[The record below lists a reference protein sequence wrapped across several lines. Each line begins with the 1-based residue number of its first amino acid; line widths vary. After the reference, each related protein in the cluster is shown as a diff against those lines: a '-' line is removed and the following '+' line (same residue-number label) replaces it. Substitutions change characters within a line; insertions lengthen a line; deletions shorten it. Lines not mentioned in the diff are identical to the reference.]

1 MRDNKFLKAK
11 GKLLL
16 RGGIMRKSRNGQVRA
31 FAAITKFWVLLMCF
45 AVVFALVLTTGVL
58 DGTSGNDIGV
68 VQAADEGE
76 GEGEDAKKELVTD
89 ELFSMSDINAQMRD
103 DPDRTEMTFSF
114 RLDDET
120 LLPASNVAG
129 LKDYTSIFSWGGNIE
144 DTGFWNEYNGNVG
157 DFGGYASGPAGYEP
171 TVFAAISFPT
181 PSIFLSLAEA
191 GFSVK
196 VNVSARIM
204 SGNSNTA
211 WDLKAGFGIIGNAA
225 SIEPG
230 TFATNDW
237 VSDNGLFVTNIN
249 DDNWAGY
256 DRNNYPNG
264 QTYNEDLLGISGGS
278 PANVEGLLQSGMEYL
293 TIAAF
298 HESDP
303 HVFSGTTAYV
313 FLDDTTITFTVSNL
327 PENPEDENFPLQ
339 SDGNG
344 PVLND
349 VTEWTGD
356 STLNGVM
363 GEYVANDFG
372 IEGQV
377 DEMVDVVDYDAPVP
391 VINLTESA
399 ARRSVN
405 EIDGT
410 RYAKSVTLTV
420 YERTMDYNGTK
431 GYEPDATEFVY
442 YAGLGGLRFDSLEA
456 QLTDVKYPANSSDLP
471 SDDNTVKGT
480 FSYNGKENNGYYVW
494 TITDNGRIY
503 GTLTLYFNDNDPDLH
518 VYVYDSGG
526 SYLDIKFN
534 IDGIKTGGDDMT
546 GAEGARGNA
555 SITDGTRMLDGAQ
568 SFDSLTWEWNELYP
582 TFADMGGGA
591 DAQVWFYAV
600 QRFDSPDAAAGS
612 GKLYTGDG
620 NEFDKV
626 DENGAPIDDIVV
638 TKGFDAIGYSVDGIF
653 TDNIDDGY
661 VFKAG
666 EYNAGTFGGAK
677 PINGG
682 EWTGSGW
689 YRFEFYPMNYAGY
702 LSTTPVVRLVK
713 VDVDTP
719 AVTMTVKYDMTK
731 SLVSPGD
738 EDWDDEDGGGVISPQ
753 ENINGVWVGTPLTVT
768 QTFKP
773 SFSGNKVSVMGADGE
788 TYLVYIT
795 ATAGSATIDG
805 IYLAKTT
812 GGDNGV
818 QGESLA
824 VNVAE
829 YTFKG
834 DTFASV
840 KVSVSMAEGKVV
852 VTTVYT
858 GIPGAETEEG
868 FGFTVYTNSQDIKG
882 ANADPRNDV
891 GNSVGG
897 QDPKWEDETG
907 ALDAWLNILIDLG
920 TPKTGEVTDLGKYIE
935 AVNGGIPTGWDRNW
949 YTDGWQISADLDANN
964 NEFYAV
970 YWAVQRYIDADT
982 FEEDKA
988 AFIEKYIDGGLF
1000 MSAEDETFTELLANN
1015 SGEYEITPAFGED
1028 AGYYVIFV
1036 VVRDRAG
1043 NIRTKE
1049 FGILVDATE
1058 YTVVATLEGA
1068 YRDYFGELGGN
1079 PYDLSSSILD
1089 ENGELAYT
1097 FKRGDVIRFQPT
1109 FYDDDAHAGAYVPY
1123 MVKKIASEGGEYID
1137 TPLYKHPDENTGSA
1151 FVQTGIYQYEQ
1162 GKYYE
1167 YVKLGTDGK
1176 WLNFKM
1182 DRTSVAMLPI
1192 GEESGSAQ
1200 LVFSF
1205 RRVTTVTLASQ
1216 SAVYNG
1222 GDIPLSVTAYYTDG
1236 NLAGDEMNGYEPY
1249 EVPTLTKDEAG
1260 VVHAGTHSVTIGRK
1274 HSEFYV
1280 MNEHIPVNFVVE
1292 KAPLTMSV
1300 STKKS
1305 YTFGDVA
1312 ANALQSI
1319 VSFGTPVGLV
1329 GADADANAGAGK
1341 AWGDLLDAKALFSY
1355 EASENYVPVG
1365 KYSVIVTL
1373 TANDYTVT
1381 LEENIL
1387 DFTITARKLGFSAA
1401 GESIIYGDAAPATY
1415 TVSVPKSAFDFDI
1428 VGEGLNGLGL
1438 YQSAADIAKVFGVAE
1453 SAVSGDDER
1462 WNVELPAAA
1471 FAKLEVNSFGYL
1483 YVKEDGYAITGFN
1496 ASATEFNNNFAPDY
1510 KEGGAVTV
1518 SPVTVSV
1525 SAVSGISFRANSG
1538 EDLSEKEIAFLPNAD
1553 SIKFGVSGSL
1563 RLVYDPEQDP
1573 GAAGGTVTYKVSTDV
1588 SNLATTHN
1596 HDDIVNVLFTVNA
1609 GGTVD
1614 VVYNPAT
1621 GTFTIKFN
1629 DTVQFEVPYG
1639 DAWAAEALLDAN
1651 NYTATYE
1658 GNTLE
1663 TIPTVVFTASAVE
1676 YGEDVLKNFVGSY
1689 PISFTVTGFDGT
1701 TGLDVVNF
1709 DFVFIDSAGKRPAL
1723 NVVKREVSV
1732 TGITFEEGAL
1742 TKAYGALDG
1751 EIPAN
1756 AEFSNLPKDFDITLG
1771 GITRDA
1777 GDRGRYDNV
1786 GTTYGL
1792 AWDGSATGSDLSVD
1806 IARNFTITGV
1816 DDALAEHSFSIT
1828 PKVIDL
1834 ANDPG
1839 VSIYAPT
1846 TKAYNEGN
1854 AEVVGANISVDNTV
1868 IFTVD
1873 SGVDGVKLEFSA
1885 FYWKDG
1891 AATGEIGSELSVMF
1905 TVELTGNGAS
1915 NYTLKATEVMWEEGK
1930 CSILPDPVALN
1941 RTMFTVTK
1949 EYDGNTK
1956 VISDGNTGVI
1966 SVTIGGASFSGLEI
1980 TVISGEYADAN
1991 AAGSVAVPTLTVE
2004 IAGYP
2009 YPTVFDEEGG
2019 ITLASYFT
2027 CDDFTE
2033 VYQQENGT
2041 GIRIVVRG
2049 VTGSINQREITLD
2062 DIAFNFGENGRK
2074 KIYDG
2079 SPVFEVPFEFDSDF
2093 ADSITGFDAKDVDL
2107 RFVAEVGNKNVNKDG
2122 YTLDIT
2128 EVVLGNANYVRG
2140 EGLDD
2145 GGSTAEASINEGG
2158 KFFITA
2164 KPLDFIVT
2172 FKDAVYSGADGPE
2185 LKDKDGYISG
2195 LVEGETA
2202 EIGTINYLYAR
2213 AVVGTD
2219 GTTYKPFP
2227 HVQTGEGYYDGETY
2241 LHDVLASFTITV
2253 GGGFEWGNY
2262 KFDVTKDD
2270 ETGTYT
2276 VFLAKAAVLNPAP
2289 VTLHPSLFE
2298 IADKAYDATT
2308 SATIDFS
2315 DAATFFL
2322 NDGDY
2327 IEFVYTA
2334 NFENANAGTD
2344 KKVTVSSLSLKA
2356 TDDQYAHIAASYYIP
2371 SKNTFS
2377 DLKADITPV
2386 EVTVE
2391 FTIPDKTYDGT
2402 RFVNMTNEDG
2412 GWELKAP
2419 LGEDNNPVRDTWYV
2433 AGEPNAGNYGVNIL
2447 TANFA
2452 DANVAMDDDNNPVA
2466 KDGTVIDFELV
2477 CTLDVANYVLV
2488 VDSKDVTYDLYSLAT
2503 LANLSEDE
2511 VNSIEGVIYEE
2522 GMWLYLVKKG
2532 VTLTGGQK
2540 QDTRTYN
2547 TAAATGRILP
2557 AAVTFTVTIVHKTEF
2572 TKDFDDTTALTG
2584 SPTYGRVGQEG
2595 DYDYYIT
2602 LSSGEAGFTISGDD
2616 IHIAFAGAA
2625 VGAQDVVFTIDAVT
2639 GGNRNYVFNDANNSY
2654 TVKGGGRINKF
2665 KGKIDAAID
2674 GDITATYGEAMPS
2687 IAVKYSYNVNNED
2700 IEIIVDA
2707 EGNAYVT
2714 LEGWMKLFGNEAA
2727 AYETADV
2734 TARRY
2739 TNATGELQQSNN
2751 GNYIR
2756 ITGKFGTPTLLTKEG
2771 GSEFVNKDGL
2781 VCVNAGTYGNASL
2794 NVKADSFDFDIAPA
2808 SVTIK
2813 AKDLHVY
2820 VTNAGEDGNFTAD
2833 YFVGKLPVPVF
2844 GLYMVDNV
2852 SDLAAF
2858 DTWAKV
2864 QNTLRG
2870 QFMNGNTALENT
2882 DVPQG
2887 SYALKVITTTG
2898 NYNVIIVTEAGA
2910 DTEHS
2915 LVITIPKLDTTQYKV
2930 KTNLKRQYELG
2941 ADGKGVALDESDLL
2955 NATAAADGN
2964 NNITITW
2971 KDANGNKLDAPPSDV
2986 GTYKWEL
2993 TVTKKIG
3000 GTQTYT
3006 YKGSFAAEG
3015 EFTIEKRRITV
3026 SLKSSVDFTYDGKA
3040 HVITKAD
3047 LTAKD
3052 ADGNADEFIALIS
3065 DTIKYL
3071 LNGAE
3076 RTDMTDAGGYT
3087 VVLEFVDSP
3096 NYELVNNVK
3105 TVYVHAKPI
3114 TVTVDPASKVYDAT
3128 DGINGNVG
3136 ISFTADGADASD
3148 FSVVYRSAGNVVS
3161 AITTPGIY
3169 TYTIVSKDPNYIVS
3183 GESTG
3188 NFNVQVSKVTY
3199 TKDDVDYV
3207 TIAFGSPVA
3216 VNYYLND
3223 TAVAQG
3229 SGYWNIVDANVQK
3242 LAGEDGGLVTNG
3254 IIRIEMS
3261 NNNGVVST
3269 VPGGVTVTARI
3280 PAGVGSD
3287 FTLYRV
3293 TSSGG
3298 LEAVEDY
3305 TVANGVVTYTT
3316 DYISNLVFVGTA
3328 PVAGVPWWIIPI
3340 IAAALVLT
3348 LALAILIAVLVKL
3361 HRAPDPIP
3369 VEVTPIDSIMPE
3381 PPVPAPAAP
3390 VAPVIVEVPAAD
3402 IAPTVYDAPAAV
3414 SKHKQPPII
3423 GIR

>member
-1 MRDNKFLKAK
+1 
-11 GKLLL
+11 
-16 RGGIMRKSRNGQVRA
+16 MRKSRNGQVRA

-68 VQAADEGE
+68 VQAAE
-76 GEGEDAKKELVTD
+76 GEGEDARKELATD
-89 ELFSMSDINAQMRD
+89 ERFSMSDINAEMRK
-103 DPDRTEMTFSF
+103 DPSRDSMAFSF
-114 RLDDET
+114 RLDEFIPEGNNAA
-120 LLPASNVAG
+120 LQE
-129 LKDYTSIFSWGGNIE
+129 YTSVWNWSGYAQGG
-144 DTGFWNEYNGNVG
+144 TFWNEHNGNVG
-157 DFGGYASGPAGYEP
+157 DFGGFAGNTGVGAP
-171 TVFAAISFPT
+171 TVIASISFPT
-181 PSIFLSLAEA
+181 PSIFLSLVAA
-191 GFSVK
+191 GFSVN
-196 VNVSARIM
+196 VNVSARLYV
-204 SGNSNTA
+204 GNSRA
-211 WDLKAGFGIIGNAA
+211 IAELRGGFGIVGNSA
-225 SIEPG
+225 SIEPS
-230 TFATNDW
+230 TFATDAWSENGGEFDLTAANSAGWVGYFNNDL
-237 VSDNGLFVTNIN
+237 V
-249 DDNWAGY
+249 
-256 DRNNYPNG
+256 
-264 QTYNEDLLGISGGS
+264 GISGGN
-278 PANVEGLLQSGMEYL
+278 PNTGVNGQLQTGMEYL
-293 TIAAF
+293 TIAAI
-298 HESDP
+298 HESRAGGD
-303 HVFSGTTAYV
+303 AYV
-313 FLDDTTITFTVSNL
+313 FLDETTITFTVSNL
-327 PENPEDENFPLQ
+327 PENPENENFPLQ
-339 SDGNG
+339 SDRNG

-349 VTEWTGD
+349 VTGWTGA

-363 GEYVANDFG
+363 GNYVANDFG

-377 DEMVDVVDYDAPVP
+377 DEMGDMVDNYNAP

-405 EIDGT
+405 EINGT

-420 YERTMDYNGTK
+420 YERTMDYNGTA

-442 YAGLGGLRFDSLEA
+442 YAGLGGLSFESPVSSGA
-456 QLTDVKYPANSSDLP
+456 PLTAVKYPANSSDQAT
-471 SDDNTVKGT
+471 DDNTVKGK
-480 FSYNGKENNGYYVW
+480 FSYNGGTDNGYYVW

-546 GAEGARGNA
+546 GA

-582 TFADMGGGA
+582 TFANMGGGA

-719 AVTMTVKYDMTK
+719 EVTMDVTYVKTP

-738 EDWDDEDGGGVISPQ
+738 EDGDGIISPQ

-773 SFSGNKVSVMGADGE
+773 SFSGNKVSVMGADGK
-788 TYLVYIT
+788 TYLVYIS
-795 ATAGSATIDG
+795 ATADSATIDG

-834 DTFASV
+834 DTFESV
-840 KVSVSMAEGKVV
+840 KVSVSMANGKIV

-858 GIPGAETEEG
+858 GIPDAETEEG

-882 ANADPRNDV
+882 AKADPGNDV

-897 QDPKWEDETG
+897 QDPAWEDETG
-907 ALDAWLNILIDLG
+907 ALDAWLNILIDLD
-920 TPKTGEVTDLGKYIE
+920 TPAAGEVSDRGGYIAE
-935 AVNGGIPTGWDRNW
+935 VNGGIPTGWDRNW
-949 YTDGWQISADLDANN
+949 YTNDWKISADLDANN

-970 YWAVQRYIDADT
+970 YWAVQRYTEKNYA
-982 FEEDKA
+982 EKA
-988 AFIEKYIDGGLF
+988 AFIKEYITDGKF

-1043 NIRTKE
+1043 NISTEE
-1049 FGILVDATE
+1049 FGILVDANE
-1058 YTVVATLEGA
+1058 YTVVATLEGK
-1068 YRDYFGELGGN
+1068 YLTHFKTN
-1079 PYDLSSSILD
+1079 PYDLSKSILD
-1089 ENGELAYT
+1089 ENGEPAYT
-1097 FKRGDVIRFQPT
+1097 VKRGDVIRFQPT
-1109 FYDDDAHAGAYVPY
+1109 FYDSAHAGAYVPY
-1123 MVKKIASEGGEYID
+1123 MVKKIASDGVAVID
-1137 TPLYKHPDENTGSA
+1137 TPLYTHPDENTDSK
-1151 FVQTGIYQYEQ
+1151 FVQDGIYKDEQ

-1167 YVKLGTDGK
+1167 YVKLGTYKTPDGTEDGADGTK
-1176 WLNFKM
+1176 DGEWLNFKM
-1182 DRTSVAMLPI
+1182 DRTSVDTLPI
-1192 GEESGSAQ
+1192 GTGEASGSAQ

-1205 RRVTTVTLASQ
+1205 RRVTTVALASQ

-1222 GDIPLSVTAYYTDG
+1222 GDIPLGVTAYYTDG
-1236 NLAGDEMNGYEPY
+1236 SLAGKEMNGIEPY
-1249 EVPTLTKDEAG
+1249 EVPVLPNDKG
-1260 VVHAGTHSVTIGRK
+1260 VVHADTYPVTIERK
-1274 HSEFYV
+1274 PSEFYV

-1300 STKKS
+1300 SLTAES
-1305 YTFGDVA
+1305 HTFGNVA

-1329 GADADANAGAGK
+1329 GADEGKDWGEQLLGATAVFSYAGK
-1341 AWGDLLDAKALFSY
+1341 G
-1355 EASENYVPVG
+1355 YVPVG
-1365 KYSVIVTL
+1365 SYSVIVTL
-1373 TANDYTVT
+1373 KANDYTVT
-1381 LEENIL
+1381 LEDNTLAFAIA
-1387 DFTITARKLGFSAA
+1387 ARELKFSAA
-1401 GESIIYGDAAPATY
+1401 GEEITYGDAAPATY
-1415 TVSVPKSAFDFDI
+1415 TVSVLKSVFGFDSTES
-1428 VGEGLNGLGL
+1428 GGLGH
-1438 YQSAADIAKVFGVAE
+1438 YQDKAGIAAVFGVDV
-1453 SAVSGDDER
+1453 SAVSDVGES

-1471 FAKLEVNSFGYL
+1471 FAKLEVNDFGL
-1483 YVKEDGYAITGFN
+1483 LDVKDGGHAITGFN
-1496 ASATEFNNNFAPDY
+1496 AYATEFNNNFAPAY
-1510 KEGGAVTV
+1510 EGDGKVTV
-1518 SPVTVSV
+1518 KQATVSV
-1525 SAVSGISFRANSG
+1525 SAVSDISFRVDEEAELAGKQVS
-1538 EDLSEKEIAFLPNAD
+1538 FLPTAD
-1553 SIKFGVSGSL
+1553 SIKFGVSGW
-1563 RLVYDPEQDP
+1563 LVIDLDSAEAPS
-1573 GAAGGTVTYKVSTDV
+1573 AAGGPVTYNVSTTKHAL
-1588 SNLATTHN
+1588 STAHN
-1596 HDDIVNVLFTVNA
+1596 HDGIVNVVIEVT
-1609 GGTVD
+1609 GGTVS

-1621 GTFTIKFN
+1621 GTFTIQFN
-1629 DTVQFEVPYG
+1629 DTVTFEVPYG
-1639 DAWAAEALLDAN
+1639 DFWNTQQIYYNGSASGST
-1651 NYTATYE
+1651 YTVTYLGTDGSTTLP
-1658 GNTLE
+1658 GN
-1663 TIPTVVFTASAVE
+1663 PVFTAIVE
-1676 YGEDVLKNFVGSY
+1676 GYYGKDVDVLKNFVGSY
-1689 PISFTVTGFDGT
+1689 PIIFTVTGFDGEPA
-1701 TGLDVVNF
+1701 GLNKDNF
-1709 DFVFIDSAGKRPAL
+1709 NFVFKDSADEPVTAL
-1723 NVVKREVSV
+1723 NVVKRDVSV
-1732 TGITFEEGAL
+1732 TGITFEKDAL
-1742 TKAYGALDG
+1742 TKEYGDLDG
-1751 EIPAN
+1751 EIPAT
-1756 AEFSNLPKDFDITLG
+1756 AEFKSGTLPKDFDITLG
-1771 GITRDA
+1771 GITRVA
-1777 GDRGRYDNV
+1777 EGRGRYDNV
-1786 GTTYGL
+1786 GTYGL
-1792 AWDGSATGSDLSVD
+1792 AWDGSATGSDSSVD

-1816 DDALAEHSFSIT
+1816 KDALAAHKFNIT
-1828 PKVIDL
+1828 AKVIDL

-1846 TKAYNEGN
+1846 TKAYDGK

-1873 SGVDGVKLEFSA
+1873 SGVKLEFSA
-1885 FYWKDG
+1885 VYWKDG
-1891 AATGEIGSELSVMF
+1891 AATGEIGSGLSVMF

-1915 NYTLKATEVMWEEGK
+1915 NYELPAKFEWKKGECT
-1930 CSILPDPVALN
+1930 ILPNPVALN
-1941 RTMFTVTK
+1941 RNMFTVTK
-1949 EYDGNTK
+1949 VYDGNTD
-1956 VISDGNTGVI
+1956 VID
-1966 SVTIGGASFSGLEI
+1966 VTISGAFSGLEV
-1980 TVISGEYADAN
+1980 TVISGVYAGAN
-1991 AAGSVAVPTLTVE
+1991 AAGSVAVPTLIVE

-2009 YPTVFDEEGG
+2009 YPSVINDE
-2019 ITLASYFT
+2019 ITIDSYFT

-2041 GIRIVVRG
+2041 GIRISVLG
-2049 VTGSINQREITLD
+2049 VTGSITRREIKLNNIT
-2062 DIAFNFGENGRK
+2062 FGENGRT

-2079 SPVFEVPFEFDSDF
+2079 SPVFEVPFEFNSDF
-2093 ADSITGFDAKDVDL
+2093 TELITGFDAKDVDL
-2107 RFVAEVGNKNVNKDG
+2107 RFAAEVASKDVNKDDYKDG

-2128 EVVLGNANYVRG
+2128 EVVLGNEANYVLG
-2140 EGLDD
+2140 EDLKD
-2145 GGSTAEASINEGG
+2145 GGSAAEGVINAGA

-2164 KPLDFIVT
+2164 RPLEFIVA
-2172 FKDAVYSGADGPE
+2172 FKDAVYSGAAGPVV
-2185 LKDKDGYISG
+2185 LGDDGYISG

-2202 EIGTINYLYAR
+2202 VIGAPTYQYAR
-2213 AVVGTD
+2213 AVVGTG
-2219 GTTYKPFP
+2219 GTTYEAFKY
-2227 HVQTGEGYYDGETY
+2227 VQTGEGYYDGETY
-2241 LHDVLASFTITV
+2241 LHDVLASFTINV
-2253 GGGFEWGNY
+2253 GGGFDWGNY

-2289 VTLHPSLFE
+2289 VTLNPSLFT
-2298 IADKAYDATT
+2298 IANKEYDATT

-2315 DAATFFL
+2315 EAATFFGK
-2322 NDGDY
+2322 DGDH

-2334 NFENANAGTD
+2334 SFENANVGTG

-2356 TDDQYAHIAASYYIP
+2356 KDDKDAHIAASYYIP
-2371 SKNTFS
+2371 STNTFS
-2377 DLKADITPV
+2377 NLKANITPV
-2386 EVTVE
+2386 KVTVE

-2402 RFVNMTNEDG
+2402 RFVDMTNEDG

-2419 LGEDNNPVRDTWYV
+2419 LGADGKPVRDTWYV
-2433 AGEPNAGNYGVNIL
+2433 AGEPNIGNYGVNIIA
-2447 TANFA
+2447 ANFDDA
-2452 DANVAMDDDNNPVA
+2452 DVMMDGNNNPIA
-2466 KDGTVIDFELV
+2466 KDGIVIGFELV
-2477 CTLDVANYVLV
+2477 CDALDVANYDLV
-2488 VDSKDVTYDLYSLAT
+2488 VDSTKVTYDLYSLAT
-2503 LANLSEDE
+2503 LANLTEDE
-2511 VNSIEGVIYEE
+2511 VNSIEGVIYEDGE
-2522 GMWLYLVKKG
+2522 RLYLVKEG
-2532 VTLTGGQK
+2532 VTFDDGQL
-2540 QDTRTYN
+2540 QDTRTYK
-2547 TAAATGRILP
+2547 TAKATGRILP
-2557 AAVTFTVTIVHKTEF
+2557 AAVTFTVTITDKTAF
-2572 TKDFDDTTALTG
+2572 TKDFDDTTALTS
-2584 SPTYGRVGQEG
+2584 SPIYGRVGQTEG

-2602 LSSGEAGFTISGDD
+2602 LSSGEAGFIISGDD

-2639 GGNRNYVFNDANNSY
+2639 GGSSNYVFNDANNSY
-2654 TVKGGGRINKF
+2654 TVRGGGNIKKF
-2665 KGKIDAAID
+2665 NGNIEATISD
-2674 GDITATYGEAMPS
+2674 GITATYGGTMPS
-2687 IAVKYSYNVNNED
+2687 IAVKYSYMATND
-2700 IEIIVDA
+2700 EIVITVDA

-2714 LEGWMKLFGNEAA
+2714 LDGWTKLFDHEAS

-2739 TNATGELQQSNN
+2739 TNATGEWQQSNN
-2751 GNYIR
+2751 GDHIR
-2756 ITGKFGTPTLLTKEG
+2756 ITGKFGTPTLLTAEG
-2771 GSEFVNKDGL
+2771 GDKFVDKDGL
-2781 VCVNAGTYGNASL
+2781 VCVNADTYAAAYL
-2794 NVKADSFDFDIAPA
+2794 DVKADSFNFNIAPA
-2808 SVTIK
+2808 SVTIE
-2813 AKDLHVY
+2813 AKGLRVY

-2844 GLYMVDNV
+2844 GLYMVGEV
-2852 SDLAAF
+2852 HDLAAF
-2858 DTWAKV
+2858 DTWAAV
-2864 QNTLRG
+2864 QKTLRG
-2870 QFMNGNTALENT
+2870 QFVMTDGTALENT
-2882 DVPQG
+2882 DVPTG
-2887 SYALKVITTTG
+2887 SYELKVITTTG
-2898 NYNVIIVTEAGA
+2898 NYNVIIVTEAGETA
-2910 DTEHS
+2910 EHS
-2915 LVITIPKLDTTQYKV
+2915 LEITIPKLDTTQYKV

-2941 ADGKGVALDESDLL
+2941 ADGQGVALDKSDLL
-2955 NATAAADGN
+2955 NATAVADGS
-2964 NNITITW
+2964 NNIIDITW
-2971 KDANGNKLDAPPSDV
+2971 KDANDNKIPAPSDV
-2986 GTYKWEL
+2986 GTYKWAL

-3000 GTQTYT
+3000 GSQDYIYEGEFT
-3006 YKGSFAAEG
+3006 AEG
-3015 EFTIEKRRITV
+3015 EFTIEKRKITV
-3026 SLKSSVDFTYDGKA
+3026 SLKESVGFTYDDGKA
-3040 HVITKAD
+3040 HVITKD
-3047 LTAKD
+3047 NLTAKD

-3065 DTIKYL
+3065 DTITYL
-3071 LNGAE
+3071 RNGTSC
-3076 RTDMTDAGGYT
+3076 TDMTDAGGYT

-3096 NYELVNNVK
+3096 NYELVNNVG
-3105 TVYVHAKPI
+3105 TVYVKAKPI
-3114 TVTVDPASKVYDAT
+3114 TVKVDPASKVYDAT
-3128 DGINGNVG
+3128 NGINGNVG
-3136 ISFTADGADASD
+3136 ISFTAEGADASD
-3148 FSVVYRSAGNVVS
+3148 FSVVYRSAGNVVG

-3169 TYTIVSKDPNYIVS
+3169 TYTIVSKDPNYTVS

-3188 NFNVQVSKVTY
+3188 NFNVQISKVTY
-3199 TKDDVDYV
+3199 TKDDIDYV

-3298 LEAVEDY
+3298 LEVVKDY

-3328 PVAGVPWWIIPI
+3328 PVAGFPWWIIPI

-3414 SKHKQPPII
+3414 SKHRQPPII